1 MKGSKFQQKASQNP
15 IYLHP
20 NQDGHRV
27 FTGKLPD
34 SQQPPNYAPQTDR
47 YTGTE
52 THGHTT

>member
-1 MKGSKFQQKASQNP
+1 MKGSKFQQRASQNP